1 MTIQESL
8 LKWAERTVNGT
19 EIKGIKFAG
28 FNEIS
33 KDTSTQYT
41 LQSPLDQ
48 INNTIDTLVLGI
60 NLRGA
65 KSGSTEISP
74 DAFLKGNEFWKNR
87 FNDNQVSRE
96 WATYFGL
103 GHKMICGNQERDNL
117 LLDNDEKTVWENLT
131 PFVTPNSKLL
141 ESEHW
146 EAGLRSTAELIT
158 ILKPKRIILFSTE
171 GFNLLAPYIKVE
183 HLPIVKDAFTKKT
196 IEIGTIDRY
205 PAIQLSHPSRAWIT
219 HFLFLPMIV
228 QLHQFYAV
236 NKKNVPLEKAATDI
250 KSQLRRIEVI

>member
-1 MTIQESL
+1 MSIQESL

-33 KDTSTQYT
+33 KDTSTKYT

-60 NLRGA
+60 NPCGA

-96 WATYFGL
+96 WATYFGR

-131 PFVTPNSKLL
+131 PFVTPDSKLL

-158 ILKPKRIILFSTE
+158 ILEPKRIILFSTE

-183 HLPIVKDAFTKKT
+183 HLPIVKDINTNKT
-196 IEIGTIDRY
+196 IEIGIVDRY
-205 PAIQLSHPSRAWIT
+205 PAIQLSHPSRKWIT

-228 QLHQFYAV
+228 QLHKLHAV
-236 NKKNVPLEKAATDI
+236 EEENGTLDAVATKI
-250 KSQLRRIEVI
+250 KDQLRRIEVM